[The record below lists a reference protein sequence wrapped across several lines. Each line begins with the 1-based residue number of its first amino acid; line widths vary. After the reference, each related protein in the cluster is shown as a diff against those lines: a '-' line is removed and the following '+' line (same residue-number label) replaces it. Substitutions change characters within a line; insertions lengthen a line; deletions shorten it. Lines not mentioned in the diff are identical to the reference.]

1 MLALRL
7 FGQNHGKRLAVK
19 DGSVATSSKH
29 YVQNKCTHL
38 ALSHRSK
45 PPRMKVDLRKTCKSV
60 YLSFLPA
67 LRSYHLRNSVKDVT
81 DEETGLT

>member
-45 PPRMKVDLRKTCKSV
+45 PPRMKVDL
-60 YLSFLPA
+60 
-67 LRSYHLRNSVKDVT
+67 
-81 DEETGLT
+81 